1 MWKFAFTALAE
12 STWRSYKLER
22 MLAHWSNYKIYLNK
36 YEQKIRTKQ
45 KDQQLDPKE
54 VEYLSYLEK
63 ELNLESILDVRNMLK
78 EKHKVTELKRV
89 CVFLKPIIY

>member
-1 MWKFAFTALAE
+1 MWNFAFTALAE

-22 MLAHWSNYKIYLNK
+22 MLAHWKNYKIYLQK

-45 KDQQLDPKE
+45 KDQQLDPKD

-78 EKHKVTELKRV
+78 EKHKVTFKKIRTKL
-89 CVFLKPIIY
+89 IYL